1 MDFLDILEP
10 IEYLE
15 NFIFNFCFKDY
26 FMKRLFLIVFVLCFV
41 FCALLQ
47 AQTKCETIA
56 EIRALDSGTECV
68 YEGYALA
75 TFYDGYNG
83 IMIQDETGVL
93 LLKNSK
99 CSYGNTSIVAPGME
113 VSNVKGKFMTGNN
126 MIARIEV
133 SNSDVSKMDV
143 YEEAESVL
151 MPKVVDFDTYMNDID
166 GYEGVV
172 VRLTNVNIRTLEGT
186 TTSQIY
192 SLTTDKVLKLSFSNA
207 PGAQVPLRAD
217 LLGFLSADWSG
228 NIFQVANVDAI
239 EAYSYRSINNL
250 KVGVTKNVGKEYELA
265 DTFTVT
271 NVVNMPS
278 NKVVYI
284 QEEGSSYNFGLRVVL
299 SSDVDVKIGD
309 RVTGFGGVFEPYVK
323 GDTQKSATL
332 IQSASK
338 SVVVVSSGAQSR
350 VLSNY
355 IYTLT
360 DNDMQNAY
368 MYDGSLFSLSGGVVT
383 KTVNGYSYVVE
394 NENGQGRKE
403 IALRVANVDDLSAY
417 VGKEC
422 PVQGVLDVAATY
434 PENQLTIVLRSTK
447 DFLESN
453 VQFNS
458 VAELIA
464 AGEPAGTSVTYEL
477 VNPVLVTYKFTK
489 GGGDDAVVS
498 YFAIVQ
504 DATEGIVLSLG
515 AEDLLNVAVGDSVV
529 GIKGVYSNMRGLTTD
544 ILDVTEAL
552 RKDVVVRNSN
562 NSIVPIEVTFAQLLA
577 DKQQYSNRV
586 VVVNNVKNNRVEHTN
601 NDGSLWLEYYFTQ
614 CEDRLDY
621 TLDADGKPYFTFYAD
636 MSITGV
642 VDDRVIG
649 GYYSVW
655 PLSQAHIVNLN
666 PTEVDYLVD
675 DVNIYSNDNTLYVE
689 AEVGV
694 NISVFSLVGQCLYS
708 ATSVDD
714 LTMIDNIVERCVIV
728 KVNNSIYKVIM

>member
-1 MDFLDILEP
+1 
-10 IEYLE
+10 
-15 NFIFNFCFKDY
+15 
-26 FMKRLFLIVFVLCFV
+26 MKKLYSIICALCIVH
-41 FCALLQ
+41 CALLH
-47 AQTKCETIA
+47 AQKKCETIA
-56 EIRALDSGTECV
+56 EIKALASGTECV

-75 TFYDGYNG
+75 TYYDGYNG

-133 SNSDVSKMDV
+133 TNSNISKMDV

-151 MPKVVDFDTYMNDID
+151 TPKVVDFDTYMNNIAN
-166 GYEGVV
+166 YEGVV
-172 VRLTNVNIRTLEGT
+172 VKLNNVNIRTIEGT
-186 TTSQIY
+186 TTSEIY
-192 SLTTDKVLKLSFSNA
+192 SLTSDKVLKLSFSNA

-217 LLGFLSADWSG
+217 LIGFLSADWSG
-228 NIFQVANVDAI
+228 NIFQVGDIDAI
-239 EAYSYRSINNL
+239 TPYAYKTINNL
-250 KVGVTKNVGKEYELA
+250 KVGVTAKTTHEYELA
-265 DTFTVT
+265 DTFAVT
-271 NVVNMPS
+271 NIVNATN

-284 QEEGSSYNFGLRVVL
+284 QEETNYNNYGLRVVL
-299 SSDVDVKIGD
+299 PSTASVKIGD
-309 RVTGFGGVFEPYVK
+309 MITGLCGTFEPYTK
-323 GDTQKSATL
+323 GTKQKSATL
-332 IQSASK
+332 TQSASK
-338 SVVVVSSGAQSR
+338 SVKVVSSGAQSQ

-368 MYDGSLFSLSGGVVT
+368 MYDGTLLSLSGGVVT
-383 KTVNGYSYVVE
+383 KTTNGYSYVIE

-417 VGKEC
+417 VGKDC

-453 VQFNS
+453 VKFNS

-504 DATEGIVLSLG
+504 DETEGIVLSLG
-515 AEDLLNVAVGDSVV
+515 AVDLQNVAVGDSIV
-529 GIKGVYSNMRGLTTD
+529 GLKGVYSNMRGLTTD
-544 ILDVTEAL
+544 ILDVDETL
-552 RKDVVVRNSN
+552 RTGIKVKNSGN
-562 NSIVPIEVTFAQLLA
+562 AIVPIEVTFAQLLA

-586 VVVNNVKNNRVEHTN
+586 VKVNNVKNNRIEHTN
-601 NDGSLWLEYYFTQ
+601 SDGSLWLEYYFTQ
-614 CEDRLDY
+614 GEDRMDY
-621 TLDADGKPYFTFYAD
+621 TLDADGKPYFTFYD
-636 MSITGV
+636 NMNITGV

-655 PLSQAHIVNLN
+655 PLSQAHIVEVSGGATSVEDIISTAVIYSRNN
-666 PTEVDYLVD
+666 TIYVETEVGA
-675 DVNIYSNDNTLYVE
+675 NIT
-689 AEVGV
+689 
-694 NISVFSLVGQCLYS
+694 VFSLVGQSLYS
-708 ATSVDD
+708 ATSVDN
-714 LTMIDNIVERCVIV
+714 LTVIDNIVEKCVIV
-728 KVNNSIYKVIM
+728 KVNSSIYKIVM

>member
-1 MDFLDILEP
+1 
-10 IEYLE
+10 
-15 NFIFNFCFKDY
+15 
-26 FMKRLFLIVFVLCFV
+26 MKKLYSIICALCIVH
-41 FCALLQ
+41 CALLH
-47 AQTKCETIA
+47 AQKKCETIA
-56 EIRALDSGTECV
+56 EIKALASGTECV

-75 TFYDGYNG
+75 TYYDGYNG

-133 SNSDVSKMDV
+133 TNSNISKMDV

-151 MPKVVDFDTYMNDID
+151 TPKVVDFDTYMNNIAN
-166 GYEGVV
+166 YEGVV
-172 VRLTNVNIRTLEGT
+172 VKLNNVNIRTIEGT
-186 TTSQIY
+186 TTSEIY
-192 SLTTDKVLKLSFSNA
+192 SLTSDKVLKLSFSNA

-217 LLGFLSADWSG
+217 LIGFLSADWSG
-228 NIFQVANVDAI
+228 NIFQVGDIDAI
-239 EAYSYRSINNL
+239 TPYAYKTINNL
-250 KVGVTKNVGKEYELA
+250 KVGVTAKTTHEYELA
-265 DTFTVT
+265 DTFAVT
-271 NVVNMPS
+271 NIVNATN

-284 QEEGSSYNFGLRVVL
+284 QEETNYNNYGLRVVL
-299 SSDVDVKIGD
+299 PSTASVKIGD
-309 RVTGFGGVFEPYVK
+309 MITGLCGTFEPYTK
-323 GDTQKSATL
+323 GTKQKSATL
-332 IQSASK
+332 TQSASK
-338 SVVVVSSGAQSR
+338 SVKVVSSGAQSQ

-368 MYDGSLFSLSGGVVT
+368 MYDGTLLSLSGGVVT
-383 KTVNGYSYVVE
+383 KTTNGYSYVIE

-403 IALRVANVDDLSAY
+403 IALRVANVSDLSAY
-417 VGKEC
+417 VGKDC

-498 YFAIVQ
+498 YFAVVQ

-515 AEDLLNVAVGDSVV
+515 AVDLQNVAVGDSIV
-529 GIKGVYSNMRGLTTD
+529 GLKGVYSNMRGLTTD
-544 ILDVTEAL
+544 ILDVDETL
-552 RKDVVVRNSN
+552 RTGIKVKNSGN
-562 NSIVPIEVTFAQLLA
+562 AIVPIEVTFAQLLA

-586 VVVNNVKNNRVEHTN
+586 VKVNNVKNNRIEHTN
-601 NDGSLWLEYYFTQ
+601 SDGSLWLEYYFTQ
-614 CEDRLDY
+614 GEDRMDY
-621 TLDADGKPYFTFYAD
+621 TLDADGKPYFTFYD
-636 MSITGV
+636 NMNITGV

-655 PLSQAHIVNLN
+655 PLSQAHIVEVSGGATSVEDIISTAVIYSRNN
-666 PTEVDYLVD
+666 TIYVETEVGA
-675 DVNIYSNDNTLYVE
+675 NIT
-689 AEVGV
+689 
-694 NISVFSLVGQCLYS
+694 VFSLVGQSLYS
-708 ATSVDD
+708 TTSVDN
-714 LTMIDNIVERCVIV
+714 LTVIDNIVEKCVIV
-728 KVNNSIYKVIM
+728 KVNSSIYKIVM

>member
-1 MDFLDILEP
+1 
-10 IEYLE
+10 
-15 NFIFNFCFKDY
+15 
-26 FMKRLFLIVFVLCFV
+26 MKKLYSIICALCIVH
-41 FCALLQ
+41 CALLH
-47 AQTKCETIA
+47 AQKKCETIA
-56 EIRALDSGTECV
+56 EIKALASGTECV

-75 TFYDGYNG
+75 TYYDGYNG

-133 SNSDVSKMDV
+133 TNSNISKMEV

-151 MPKVVDFDTYMNDID
+151 TPKVVDFDTYMNNIAN
-166 GYEGVV
+166 YEGVV
-172 VRLTNVNIRTLEGT
+172 VKLNNVNIRTIEGT
-186 TTSQIY
+186 TTSEIY
-192 SLTTDKVLKLSFSNA
+192 SLTSDKVLKLSFSNA

-217 LLGFLSADWSG
+217 LIGFLSADWSG
-228 NIFQVANVDAI
+228 NIFQVGDIDAI
-239 EAYSYRSINNL
+239 TPYAYKTINNL
-250 KVGVTKNVGKEYELA
+250 KVGVTAKTTHEYELA
-265 DTFTVT
+265 DTFAVT
-271 NVVNMPS
+271 NIVNATN

-284 QEEGSSYNFGLRVVL
+284 QEETNYNNYGLRVVL
-299 SSDVDVKIGD
+299 PSTASVKIGD
-309 RVTGFGGVFEPYVK
+309 MITGLCGTFEPYTK
-323 GDTQKSATL
+323 GTKQKSATL
-332 IQSASK
+332 TQSASK
-338 SVVVVSSGAQSR
+338 SVKVVSSGAQSQ

-368 MYDGSLFSLSGGVVT
+368 MYDGTLLSLSGGVVT
-383 KTVNGYSYVVE
+383 KTTNGYSYVIE

-417 VGKEC
+417 VGKDC

-453 VQFNS
+453 VKFNS

-504 DATEGIVLSLG
+504 DETEGIVLSLG
-515 AEDLLNVAVGDSVV
+515 AVDLQNVAVGDSIV
-529 GIKGVYSNMRGLTTD
+529 GLKGVYSNMRGLTTD
-544 ILDVTEAL
+544 ILDVDETL
-552 RKDVVVRNSN
+552 RTGIKVKNSGN
-562 NSIVPIEVTFAQLLA
+562 AIVPIEVTFAQLLA

-586 VVVNNVKNNRVEHTN
+586 VKVNNVKNNRIEHTN
-601 NDGSLWLEYYFTQ
+601 SDGSLWLEYYFTQ
-614 CEDRLDY
+614 GEDRMDY
-621 TLDADGKPYFTFYAD
+621 TLDADGKPYFTFYD
-636 MSITGV
+636 NMNITGV

-655 PLSQAHIVNLN
+655 PLSQAHIVEVSGGATSVEDIISTAVIYSRNN
-666 PTEVDYLVD
+666 TIYVETEVGA
-675 DVNIYSNDNTLYVE
+675 NIT
-689 AEVGV
+689 
-694 NISVFSLVGQCLYS
+694 VFSLVGQSLYS
-708 ATSVDD
+708 ATSVDN
-714 LTMIDNIVERCVIV
+714 LTVIDNIVEKCVIV
-728 KVNNSIYKVIM
+728 KVNSSIYKIVM

>member
-1 MDFLDILEP
+1 
-10 IEYLE
+10 
-15 NFIFNFCFKDY
+15 
-26 FMKRLFLIVFVLCFV
+26 MKKLYSIICALCIVH
-41 FCALLQ
+41 CALLH
-47 AQTKCETIA
+47 AQKKCETIA
-56 EIRALDSGTECV
+56 EIKALASGTECV

-75 TFYDGYNG
+75 TYYDGYNG

-133 SNSDVSKMDV
+133 TNSNISKMDV

-151 MPKVVDFDTYMNDID
+151 TPKVVDFDTYMNNIAN
-166 GYEGVV
+166 YEGVV
-172 VRLTNVNIRTLEGT
+172 VKLNNVNIRTIEGT
-186 TTSQIY
+186 TTSEIY
-192 SLTTDKVLKLSFSNA
+192 SLTSDKVLKLSFSNA

-217 LLGFLSADWSG
+217 LIGFLSADWSG
-228 NIFQVANVDAI
+228 NIFQVGDIDAI
-239 EAYSYRSINNL
+239 TPYAYKTINNL
-250 KVGVTKNVGKEYELA
+250 KVGVTAKTTHEYELA
-265 DTFTVT
+265 DTFAVT
-271 NVVNMPS
+271 NIVNATN

-284 QEEGSSYNFGLRVVL
+284 QEETNYNNYGLRVVL
-299 SSDVDVKIGD
+299 PSTASVKIGD
-309 RVTGFGGVFEPYVK
+309 MITGLCGTFEPYTK
-323 GDTQKSATL
+323 GTKQKSATL
-332 IQSASK
+332 TQSASK
-338 SVVVVSSGAQSR
+338 SVKVVSSGAQSQ

-368 MYDGSLFSLSGGVVT
+368 MYDGTLLSLSGGVVT
-383 KTVNGYSYVVE
+383 KTTNGYSYVIE

-417 VGKEC
+417 VGKDC

-453 VQFNS
+453 VKFNS

-504 DATEGIVLSLG
+504 DETEGIVLSLG
-515 AEDLLNVAVGDSVV
+515 AVDLQNVAVGDSIV
-529 GIKGVYSNMRGLTTD
+529 GLKGVYSNMRGLTTD
-544 ILDVTEAL
+544 ILDVDETL
-552 RKDVVVRNSN
+552 RTGIKVKNSGN
-562 NSIVPIEVTFAQLLA
+562 AIVPIEVTFAQLLA

-586 VVVNNVKNNRVEHTN
+586 VKVNNVKNNRIEHTN
-601 NDGSLWLEYYFTQ
+601 SDGSLWLEYYFTQ
-614 CEDRLDY
+614 GEDRMDY
-621 TLDADGKPYFTFYAD
+621 TLDADGKPYFTFYD
-636 MSITGV
+636 NMNITGV

-655 PLSQAHIVNLN
+655 PLSQAHIVEVSGGVTSVEDIISTAVIYSRNN
-666 PTEVDYLVD
+666 TIYVETEVGA
-675 DVNIYSNDNTLYVE
+675 NIT
-689 AEVGV
+689 
-694 NISVFSLVGQCLYS
+694 VFSLVGQSLYS
-708 ATSVDD
+708 ATSVDN
-714 LTMIDNIVERCVIV
+714 LTVIDNIVEKCVIV
-728 KVNNSIYKVIM
+728 KVNSSIYKIVM

>member
-1 MDFLDILEP
+1 
-10 IEYLE
+10 
-15 NFIFNFCFKDY
+15 
-26 FMKRLFLIVFVLCFV
+26 MKKLYSIICALCIVH
-41 FCALLQ
+41 CALLH
-47 AQTKCETIA
+47 AQKKCETIA
-56 EIRALDSGTECV
+56 EIKALASGTECV

-75 TFYDGYNG
+75 TYYDGYNG

-133 SNSDVSKMDV
+133 TNSNISKMDV

-151 MPKVVDFDTYMNDID
+151 TPKVVDFDTYMNNIAN
-166 GYEGVV
+166 YEGVV
-172 VRLTNVNIRTLEGT
+172 VKLNNVNIRTIEGT
-186 TTSQIY
+186 TTSEIY
-192 SLTTDKVLKLSFSNA
+192 SLTSDKVLKLSFSNA

-217 LLGFLSADWSG
+217 LIGFLSADWSG
-228 NIFQVANVDAI
+228 NIFQVGDIDAI
-239 EAYSYRSINNL
+239 TPYAYKTINNL
-250 KVGVTKNVGKEYELA
+250 KVGVTAKTTHEYELA
-265 DTFTVT
+265 DTFAVT
-271 NVVNMPS
+271 NIVNATN

-284 QEEGSSYNFGLRVVL
+284 QEETNYNNYGLRVVL
-299 SSDVDVKIGD
+299 PSTASVKIGD
-309 RVTGFGGVFEPYVK
+309 MITGLCGTFEPYTK
-323 GDTQKSATL
+323 GTKQKSATL
-332 IQSASK
+332 TQSASK
-338 SVVVVSSGAQSR
+338 SVKVVSSGAQSQ

-368 MYDGSLFSLSGGVVT
+368 MYDGTLLSLSGGVVT
-383 KTVNGYSYVVE
+383 KTTNGYSYVIE

-403 IALRVANVDDLSAY
+403 IALRVANVSDLSAY
-417 VGKEC
+417 VGKDC

-453 VQFNS
+453 VKFNS

-489 GGGDDAVVS
+489 GDGDDAVIS
-498 YFAIVQ
+498 YFAVVQ

-515 AEDLLNVAVGDSVV
+515 AVDLQNVAVGDSIV
-529 GIKGVYSNMRGLTTD
+529 GLKGVYSNMRGLTTD
-544 ILDVTEAL
+544 ILDVDETL
-552 RKDVVVRNSN
+552 RTGIKVKNSGN
-562 NSIVPIEVTFAQLLA
+562 AIVPIEVTFAQLLA

-586 VVVNNVKNNRVEHTN
+586 VKVNNVKNNRIEHTN
-601 NDGSLWLEYYFTQ
+601 SDGSLWLEYYFTQ
-614 CEDRLDY
+614 GEDRMDY
-621 TLDADGKPYFTFYAD
+621 TLDSDGKPYFTFYD
-636 MSITGV
+636 NMNITGV

-655 PLSQAHIVNLN
+655 PLSQAHIVEVSGGATSVEDIISTAVIYSRNN
-666 PTEVDYLVD
+666 TIYVETEVGA
-675 DVNIYSNDNTLYVE
+675 NIT
-689 AEVGV
+689 
-694 NISVFSLVGQCLYS
+694 VFSLVGQSLYS
-708 ATSVDD
+708 ATSVDN
-714 LTMIDNIVERCVIV
+714 LTVIDNIVEKCVIV
-728 KVNNSIYKVIM
+728 KVNSSIYKIVM